1 MAIITKVNG
10 LTFLEQS
17 IEVNMDKIVITIF

>member
-10 LTFLEQS
+10 
-17 IEVNMDKIVITIF
+17 